1 MENRSST
8 TSVTIQD
15 QIQSRP
21 SKSILW
27 LLGYLSPI
35 GGDGDFGD
43 KIRSR
48 SLGEGLSKL
57 SLAYSVASGLLL
69 SSVVHMTL
77 SPCQMFL
84 GKLQYF

>member
-1 MENRSST
+1 MDNWSST

-21 SKSILW
+21 SKSLLW
-27 LLGYLSPI
+27 LLGYLFPI

-69 SSVVHMTL
+69 SSVVHMTESL
-77 SPCQMFL
+77 PNVFRETPIC
-84 GKLQYF
+84 